1 VPCSTLLICHAQ
13 PCSCDCSCAVL
24 RIKKGA
30 GGLKTCGSQK
40 HKEEKRNQSEA
51 YTSQVEMEMPRG
63 SDT

>member
-1 VPCSTLLICHAQ
+1 V
-13 PCSCDCSCAVL
+13 VL

-63 SDT
+63 SDR